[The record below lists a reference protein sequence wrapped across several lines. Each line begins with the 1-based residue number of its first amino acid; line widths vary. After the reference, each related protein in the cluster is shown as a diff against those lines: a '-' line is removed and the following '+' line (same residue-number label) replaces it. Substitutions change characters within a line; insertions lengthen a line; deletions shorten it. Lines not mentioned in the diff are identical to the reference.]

1 MKATVLEPSEGPGE
15 IAVYAIMGAVVSVA
29 VTLLFMFFSRNTS
42 KYATVLSFLKELPG
56 IEVEDVGE
64 TNSSNLFSVS
74 VSAATQHFNL
84 SEFAASITS
93 LGCAVLSTADTDNPS
108 FRTLTVEVPKHAS
121 NAVSVRSVI
130 LLGILCGIICTM
142 YYQKEEIYKSFPML
156 NSLKL

>member
-1 MKATVLEPSEGPGE
+1 MKATVLGPSEGLGDT
-15 IAVYAIMGAVVSVA
+15 AVYAIIAVAISIA
-29 VTLLFMFFSRNTS
+29 IAAFLFSPSGVS
-42 KYATVLSFLKELPG
+42 KYAAVFSFLKQVPG

-64 TNSSNLFSVS
+64 TNNSNLFSVS

-84 SEFAASITS
+84 SAFVASVGS

-108 FRTLTVEVPKHAS
+108 FRTLTVEVPKRTS
-121 NAVSVRSVI
+121 GVSVRSVI
-130 LLGILCGIICTM
+130 FLGIFFGIIFTM